1 MNNLQI
7 FLAREQLLEDINGI
21 VLDIASDFNG
31 INGMDFNTEYVYGRL
46 NDAVLNHFP
55 NNFNN
60 QKEVNS

>member
-7 FLAREQLLEDINGI
+7 LLARQQLMEDINGI
-21 VLDIASDFNG
+21 VLDIASDFDF
-31 INGMDFNTEYVYGRL
+31 NGMEFNTEYVYGRL

>member
-7 FLAREQLLEDINGI
+7 LLARQQLLEDINAI
-21 VLDIASDFNG
+21 VLDVASDFDFNG
-31 INGMDFNTEYVYGRL
+31 IEFNTEYVYGRL

-60 QKEVNS
+60 QKEVKS

>member
-7 FLAREQLLEDINGI
+7 LLARQQLLEDINAI
-21 VLDIASDFNG
+21 VLDVASDFDFNG
-31 INGMDFNTEYVYGRL
+31 IEFNTEYVYGRL

>member
-7 FLAREQLLEDINGI
+7 YLARQQLLEDINAI
-21 VLDIASDFNG
+21 ILDVASDFDFNG
-31 INGMDFNTEYVYGRL
+31 IEFNTEYVYGRL

-60 QKEVNS
+60 QKEVN

>member
-7 FLAREQLLEDINGI
+7 YLARQQLLEDINAI
-21 VLDIASDFNG
+21 ILDVASDFDFNG
-31 INGMDFNTEYVYGRL
+31 IEFNTEYVYGRL

-60 QKEVNS
+60 QQEANS

>member
-7 FLAREQLLEDINGI
+7 LLARQQLLEDINAI
-21 VLDIASDFNG
+21 VLDVASDFDFNG
-31 INGMDFNTEYVYGRL
+31 IEFNTEYVYGRL

-60 QKEVNS
+60 QKEVN

>member
-7 FLAREQLLEDINGI
+7 LLARQQLLEDINAI
-21 VLDIASDFNG
+21 VLDIASDFDF
-31 INGMDFNTEYVYGRL
+31 NGMEFNTEYVTGRL

-60 QKEVNS
+60 QKEANS